1 MKTFSIA
8 SFVTPSCLRALVV
21 FLLLTAAAS
30 ANPEIPGAP
39 QQRPIAIVGA
49 TIHPVSGP
57 VIEGGTIVFDK
68 GKITAVGKDVQ
79 SPPDAEVIRLEG
91 KHVYPG
97 LFDAGTNLGLVEI
110 NSVRATIDV
119 EETGQINP
127 NVRAIVAVNPDSEI
141 IPVTRANG
149 VLLAH
154 TVPQGGLIS
163 GKSAVIQLDGWTWE
177 DLAVSRES
185 GMYVEWPRVL
195 RRLSRLEE
203 RPEQP
208 NIDENMQRLRKALE
222 DARAYAAA
230 RKADPDYPLDARWEA
245 LQSVLDGKL
254 PLIARADDASS
265 IQSAIAFAEEHKL
278 KLVIHG
284 GYDAPL
290 VAAHL
295 KKNDIPVI
303 VAGVYRLP
311 QRRGD
316 DYDAAYT
323 LPERLRAAGIRF
335 CIASA
340 GRFGASNVRNLP
352 YHPATAAAYG
362 LPADE
367 ALKSIT
373 LYPAQIL
380 GVADRVGSLE
390 AGKDATLFIATGD
403 ILETPTQVEAAYI
416 QGRKVEL
423 DDRHKRLF
431 RKYSEKYERLEKQPN

>member
-1 MKTFSIA
+1 MQTSFFSC
-8 SFVTPSCLRALVV
+8 FVSPSCLRAFVV
-21 FLLLTAAAS
+21 FLSLSAVAR

-39 QQRPIAIVGA
+39 QKQPIAIVGA
-49 TIHPVSGP
+49 TLHPVSGP
-57 VIEGGTIVFDK
+57 VIENGTIVFDK

-79 SPPDAEVIRLEG
+79 PPPDAEVIRLEG
-91 KHVYPG
+91 KHIYPG

-119 EETGQINP
+119 QETGQINP

-195 RRLSRLEE
+195 RRVSRLEDQ
-203 RPEQP
+203 PDQP
-208 NIDENMQRLRKALE
+208 NIDENMKRLRKAFE
-222 DARAYAAA
+222 DARAYSAA
-230 RKADPDYPLDARWEA
+230 RKADENYPLDARWEA
-245 LQSVLDGKL
+245 MQSVLEGKL
-254 PLIARADDASS
+254 PLVAHADDAAS
-265 IQSAIAFAEEHKL
+265 IQSAVAFAEEHRL
-278 KLVIHG
+278 KLIIHG
-284 GYDAPL
+284 GYDGPL
-290 VAAHL
+290 VASHL
-295 KKNDIPVI
+295 KKHDIPVI

-316 DYDAAYT
+316 DYDAAFT

-335 CIASA
+335 CISSA

-352 YHPATAAAYG
+352 YHAATAAAYG

-367 ALKSIT
+367 ALKAIT

-390 AGKDATLFIATGD
+390 IGKDATLFVATGD
-403 ILETPTQVEAAYI
+403 PLETPTQIEAAFV

-423 DDRHKRLF
+423 NDRHKRLY
-431 RKYSEKYERLEKQPN
+431 RKYSEKYEREGKEN

>member
-1 MKTFSIA
+1 MQTKFSSAIVA
-8 SFVTPSCLRALVV
+8 SCLCALVV
-21 FLLLTAAAS
+21 LFSLVAAAS

-39 QQRPIAIVGA
+39 QEKPIAIVGA

-57 VIEGGTIVFDK
+57 AIENGTVVFDK
-68 GKITAVGKDVQ
+68 GKITAVGKDVMP
-79 SPPDAEVIRLEG
+79 PPDAEVIRLEG

-110 NSVRATIDV
+110 NSVRATIDAQ
-119 EETGQINP
+119 ETGLLNP

-149 VLLAH
+149 VLLAQV
-154 TVPQGGLIS
+154 VPQGGLIS
-163 GKSAVIQLDGWTWE
+163 GKSGIIQLDGWTWE
-177 DLAVSRES
+177 DMAVARET

-195 RRLSRLEE
+195 RRLSGLED
-203 RPEQP
+203 RPNQP
-208 NIDENMQRLRKALE
+208 NIDENMKLLPNALE

-230 RKADPDYPLDARWEA
+230 RKADENYPVDARWEA
-245 LQSVLDGKL
+245 MQPLLDGKL

-265 IQSAIAFAEEHKL
+265 IQSAIAFAAEHKL
-278 KLVIHG
+278 KLIIHG

-295 KKNDIPVI
+295 KQHDIPVI

-316 DYDAAYT
+316 DYDAPYT

-335 CIASA
+335 CISSA

-352 YHPATAAAYG
+352 YHAATAAGYG
-362 LPADE
+362 LPSDE
-367 ALKSIT
+367 ALKAIT

-390 AGKDATLFIATGD
+390 SGKDATLFIASGD
-403 ILETPTQVEAAYI
+403 ILETPTQVESAYI

-423 DDRHKRLF
+423 NDRHKRLY
-431 RKYSEKYERLEKQPN
+431 RKYSEKYEQLKSSPD

>member
-1 MKTFSIA
+1 
-8 SFVTPSCLRALVV
+8 
-21 FLLLTAAAS
+21 
-30 ANPEIPGAP
+30 
-39 QQRPIAIVGA
+39 
-49 TIHPVSGP
+49 
-57 VIEGGTIVFDK
+57 
-68 GKITAVGKDVQ
+68 
-79 SPPDAEVIRLEG
+79 VIRLEG

-119 EETGQINP
+119 QETGQLNP

-163 GKSAVIQLDGWTWE
+163 GTSGIIQLDGWTWE
-177 DLAVSRES
+177 DLAVSKET

-195 RRLSRLEE
+195 RRLSRLEDQ
-203 RPEQP
+203 PNQP
-208 NIDENMQRLRKALE
+208 NIDDNMKRLRTAFE

-230 RKADPDYPLDARWEA
+230 RKADESYPIDARWQA
-245 LQSVLDGKL
+245 MQSVLEGKL
-254 PLIARADDASS
+254 PLIARADDAAS
-265 IQSAIAFAEEHKL
+265 IQSAVAFAAEHKL
-278 KLVIHG
+278 KLIIHG

-290 VAAHL
+290 AAAHL
-295 KKNDIPVI
+295 KQHDIPVI

-316 DYDAAYT
+316 DYDAPYT

-335 CIASA
+335 CISSA

-352 YHPATAAAYG
+352 YHAATAAAYG

-373 LYPAQIL
+373 LSPAQIL

-390 AGKDATLFIATGD
+390 AGKDATMFIADGD

-416 QGRKVEL
+416 QGRQVEL
-423 DDRHKRLF
+423 NDRHKRLY
-431 RKYSEKYERLEKQPN
+431 RKYSEKYERQK

>member
-1 MKTFSIA
+1 MQTTF
-8 SFVTPSCLRALVV
+8 SFVTPWCLRALVV
-21 FLLLTAAAS
+21 FLSLGAAAR

-39 QQRPIAIVGA
+39 QEKPIAIVGA
-49 TIHPVSGP
+49 TIHPVSGEP
-57 VIEGGTIVFDK
+57 IENGTIVFDQ
-68 GKITAVGKDVQ
+68 GKITALGQEVM
-79 SPPDAEVIRLEG
+79 PPDGAEVIRAEG

-119 EETGQINP
+119 QETGQLNP

-141 IPVTRANG
+141 IPVTRSNG

-163 GKSAVIQLDGWTWE
+163 GKSGIIQLDGWTWE
-177 DLAVSRES
+177 DLAVARES
-185 GMYVEWPRVL
+185 GMYIEWPRIL
-195 RRLSRLEE
+195 RRQSRLQEE
-203 RPEQP
+203 PDQP
-208 NIDENMQRLRKALE
+208 NIDENMKRLRTAFE

-230 RKADPDYPLDARWEA
+230 RKADEQYPVDARWEA
-245 LQSVLDGKL
+245 MQSVLEGKL
-254 PLIARADDASS
+254 PLIARADDAAT
-265 IQSAIAFAEEHKL
+265 IQSAVAFAEEQKL
-278 KLVIHG
+278 KLIIHG

-290 VAAHL
+290 AAQHL
-295 KKNDIPVI
+295 KQHDIPVI
-303 VAGVYRLP
+303 IAGVYRLP
-311 QRRGD
+311 QHRGD
-316 DYDAAYT
+316 AYDAPYT
-323 LPERLRAAGIRF
+323 LANRLREAGIRY
-335 CIASA
+335 CISSA

-352 YHPATAAAYG
+352 YHAATAAAYG

-403 ILETPTQVEAAYI
+403 ILETPTQVETAYI
-416 QGRKVEL
+416 QGRKVAL
-423 DDRHKRLF
+423 DDRHKRLY
-431 RKYSEKYERLEKQPN
+431 RKYREKYERQK